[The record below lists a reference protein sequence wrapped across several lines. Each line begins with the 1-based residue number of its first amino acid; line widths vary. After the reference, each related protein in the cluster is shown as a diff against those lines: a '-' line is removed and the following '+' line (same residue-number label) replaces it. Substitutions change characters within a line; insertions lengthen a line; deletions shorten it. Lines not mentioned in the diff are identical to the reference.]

1 MKNNLEKN
9 LERFLKV
16 IEKVNRLFKQL
27 ETELKLIKKN
37 NERNRIS
44 CKLDN
49 KKN

>member
-27 ETELKLIKKN
+27 ETELKLIKKKQR
-37 NERNRIS
+37 EKS
-44 CKLDN
+44 YFM
-49 KKN
+49 